1 MEIELKYHIGD
12 SDVIDR
18 IFSDE
23 KIVAITDCN
32 SEETIEMQAAYFDTE
47 DRRLSREGV
56 AFRVRREG
64 SRIIGTLKWNGHSE
78 DGMHEREEINV
89 PVLDESKLTEPDVD
103 IFRQSGMCSRLKE
116 LIGERR
122 LIRVMEIRF
131 LRRQIRID
139 TGKAICELSA
149 DTGKVFCG
157 GKSGPISELEVELY
171 SGSRQEMES
180 FGAELA
186 EKFGLEPEN
195 RSKFRQGL
203 ELLH

>member
-23 KIVAITDCN
+23 KIVAITDRN

-149 DTGKVFCG
+149 DSGRVFCG

-186 EKFGLEPEN
+186 EIFGLEPEN